1 MPIPVASCQLLRQP
15 SLDPGV
21 FVPAAAPSSS
31 LARPHAVVLD
41 LCCGSGT
48 VGAAVRC
55 ARRNIAAHGQVYE
68 GDLYDDPL
76 PAALRGR
83 VDMLVANAPQVP
95 TEAIGM
101 MPPETHL
108 HEARIALDGGV
119 DGLDVQRRVAPP
131 RHCGWHPGHL
141 LVETSERQAPHTLE
155 IFAHHGLVLGVAF
168 SDELNA
174 TVVIGTQCTDEAEML
189 KVWR

>member
-48 VGAAVRC
+48 VGVTVRC
-55 ARRNIAAHGQVYE
+55 ARRTIAAHGQAYE

-101 MPPETHL
+101 MPRRPACTRLGLRLMEGWTGL
-108 HEARIALDGGV
+108 TCSGGWLLR
-119 DGLDVQRRVAPP
+119 DTVAGT
-131 RHCGWHPGHL
+131 RDTYW
-141 LVETSERQAPHTLE
+141 SRQANVRRRTPSKSSPTT
-155 IFAHHGLVLGVAF
+155 GSSQG
-168 SDELNA
+168 
-174 TVVIGTQCTDEAEML
+174 
-189 KVWR
+189 